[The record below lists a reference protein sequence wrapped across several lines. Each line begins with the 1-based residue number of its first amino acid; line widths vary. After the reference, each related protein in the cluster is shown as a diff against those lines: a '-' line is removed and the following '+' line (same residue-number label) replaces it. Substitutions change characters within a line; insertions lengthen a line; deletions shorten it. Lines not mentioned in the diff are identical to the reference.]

1 MDLFTHGN
9 QNRDYMDKQA
19 ALVRDEFNLN
29 KILIVVTSVGKVDI
43 YSWDKNNFLFFC
55 FSKVF
60 GILTQSGGILW
71 KHYFTDFA
79 PFEHFNTIQVP
90 LFHIRSAAHYTHQP
104 LASIV
109 YRDQVRQIEL
119 NNKYSK

>member
-1 MDLFTHGN
+1 
-9 QNRDYMDKQA
+9 MDKQA

-29 KILIVVTSVGKVDI
+29 KILIVVTSVGKVI
-43 YSWDKNNFLFFC
+43 IHFFEKKNFSFFFL
-55 FSKVF
+55 KVF

-71 KHYFTDFA
+71 KHYFTNFA
-79 PFEHFNTIQVP
+79 PFEHFNTLQVP

-109 YRDQVRQIEL
+109 YRDRVKTIYL
-119 NNKYSK
+119 IKF